1 MSLRSPGSPR
11 TRDTRR
17 RRRRSRRC
25 STSPGRDRP
34 PDEAWGQTLDRIG
47 GGRGGAGAGDQYADD
62 LEQIADVFEREA
74 RVYQHLA
81 DVVVPTQSVRMH
93 QDYAT
98 EAAKSRALAEIPPRR
113 RRATR
118 RRDASGRRWEQA
130 GRTPLTR

>member
-25 STSPGRDRP
+25 STSQGRDRP

-74 RVYQHLA
+74 RAYQHLA
-81 DVVVPTQSVRMH
+81 DVVVPAQSVRMH

-98 EAAKSRALAEIPPRR
+98 EAAKSGPWRKY
-113 RRATR
+113 
-118 RRDASGRRWEQA
+118 RRDAAALRAAAPPPDVGGNGPAE
-130 GRTPLTR
+130 PP